1 MTIEA
6 ISPESTACE
15 FFFFTAPGWS
25 KLRSAMLRKHTGTC
39 RSGRCRAWAV
49 TVLALTMAGIVQG
62 QSLAE
67 LQAAAKKR
75 DPAAQYQLGR
85 RYLLGLGT
93 TVDEK
98 EGFRLIKDA
107 AEKGNNLEAFHLV
120 AVCYTTES
128 GTKKNDKEAVKYL
141 EKAAMGGLAEA
152 QFKLGVAYENKMLGL
167 KQDAG
172 NAMKWHL
179 AAAKQGHLRAQ
190 HNYARLAYEA
200 QDYGTAAEWYRKA
213 ADQGHIEAQ
222 LWIGNLYNLGQG
234 VSKDLAEA
242 YKWYLLAARMGHADA
257 LKKLESAK
265 GSSRLYFDEKTT
277 SEGLR
282 RAEAYLE
289 LHREREKAP

>member
-1 MTIEA
+1 MRGMTSMPI
-6 ISPESTACE
+6 
-15 FFFFTAPGWS
+15 
-25 KLRSAMLRKHTGTC
+25 RSVRCLAGVVTGLAVMLP
-39 RSGRCRAWAV
+39 
-49 TVLALTMAGIVQG
+49 GIVQG
-62 QSLAE
+62 QTLAE

-93 TVDEK
+93 PVDEK
-98 EGFRLIKDA
+98 EGFNLLKQA
-107 AEKGNNLEAFHLV
+107 ADKALNNYEAMHMV

-128 GTKKNDKEAVKYL
+128 GTKKNDKEAFKYL

-152 QFKLGVAYENKMLGL
+152 QFKLGAAYENKLLGL

-172 NAMKWHL
+172 NAMKWYL
-179 AAAKQGHLRAQ
+179 AAAKQGHPRAQ

-277 SEGLR
+277 AEGLR